1 MQHHVVMP
9 FSRPQH
15 ADLYARHLKDA
26 EVVWHPIVEGVIG
39 SDWLYSQEEWVRPF
53 RSGTIPDGSNA
64 CYTKLNRFIDHV
76 NNHNKGLAEE
86 MTYGSVKRYRPEE
99 EHYYTFLTDDNWW
112 HIEYWKQLQWHMTAH
127 KKPIILANQL
137 RCGNAI
143 KAAAENM
150 RCCLFDISTLTVRG
164 DVLREM
170 RFEEHLWFAD
180 GLMAEQLRQ
189 RYGPDGIGIADGAWM
204 YYNMLDPR
212 SWGYTANTVT
222 A

>member
-1 MQHHVVMP
+1 MSTHHVVMP

-26 EVVWHPIVEGVIG
+26 EVVWHPIVEKGGTDGLPRDTRHIELHEYKIPEADWIKPLVVGRIG
-39 SDWLYSQEEWVRPF
+39 RDE
-53 RSGTIPDGSNA
+53 NA
-64 CYTKLNRFIDHV
+64 CYTKLNRFIAQLPVQMAAVDQQD
-76 NNHNKGLAEE
+76 
-86 MTYGSVKRYRPEE
+86 
-99 EHYYTFLTDDNWW
+99 YYTFMTDDNWW
-112 HIEYWKQLQWHMTAH
+112 HIEYWKQLQWHMAAH

-189 RYGPDGIGIADGAWM
+189 RYGPDGIGVADGAWM
-204 YYNMLDPR
+204 YYNMLSPKDWLYPE
-212 SWGYTANTVT
+212 NTVT